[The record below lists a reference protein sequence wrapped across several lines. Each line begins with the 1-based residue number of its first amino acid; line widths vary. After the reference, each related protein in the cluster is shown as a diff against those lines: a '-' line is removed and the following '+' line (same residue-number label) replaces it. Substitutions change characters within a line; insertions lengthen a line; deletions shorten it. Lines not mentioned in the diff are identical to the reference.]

1 MGEFLSSPSISF
13 YNNIN
18 REIMTKATKTWKIG
32 EYMQG
37 GVLTI
42 EINGDRIDVIGKEW
56 DFSKGSNKSS
66 DQSGAKEFTR
76 KTFQTNNSEF
86 EILDFLCD
94 LSTSYYADEVMSW
107 IKTKVEFKG
116 GFDW

>member
-1 MGEFLSSPSISF
+1 LGEFLSSPSIYF
-13 YNNIN
+13 YTNIN
-18 REIMTKATKTWKIG
+18 RETMAKATKTWKIG

-42 EINGDRIDVIGKEW
+42 EINGDRIDVVGKEW
-56 DFSKGSNKSS
+56 NFSKGSNKSS

-76 KTFQTNNSEF
+76 KTFTTNSEF
-86 EILDFLCD
+86 EILDFLED
-94 LSTSYYADEVMSW
+94 LSTSYYADEVMKW

-116 GFDW
+116 EFNW